1 MKITKETFEKLA
13 AIEHR
18 RWSRWMS
25 HLFSRGKM
33 HVDGRFT
40 IDAASVLRWSRQKET
55 DYFDLSESEKESD
68 RKEVREYLRVL
79 GVEVE
84 EVEHDA
90 E

>member
-1 MKITKETFEKLA
+1 MKITKEIFEKLA

-25 HLFSRGKM
+25 YLFSRGKM

-55 DYFDLSESEKESD
+55 DYLDLSESEKESD

-84 EVEHDA
+84 EVEPDA